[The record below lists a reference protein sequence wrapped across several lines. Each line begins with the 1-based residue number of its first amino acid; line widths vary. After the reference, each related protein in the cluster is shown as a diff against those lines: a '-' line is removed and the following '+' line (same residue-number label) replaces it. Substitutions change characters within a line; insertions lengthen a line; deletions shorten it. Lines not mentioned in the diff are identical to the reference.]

1 MARKRAEED
10 LKLLCNRIG
19 LLKHEENKVIFCAL
33 HDPQL
38 ISRFADYA
46 LSLNPEHPEGWNLR
60 KITH

>member
-1 MARKRAEED
+1 M
-10 LKLLCNRIG
+10 G
-19 LLKHEENKVIFCAL
+19 LFRNLATLEKKIIFCAL

-60 KITH
+60 EVQTKT